1 MKELTER
8 QIDIIKA
15 TMQLMAD
22 EGAHNFSIRKVASR
36 IGVTEPAIYR
46 HFESK
51 DDLMINLATY
61 ITRNWHELFGELKTQ
76 HLPFIEQTHVI
87 FREVMNY
94 LNDNRE
100 FAKTLLSSNLFAT
113 DSGMTS
119 VLLQLKADGM
129 ARFSEFLESGRASG
143 EVRAEIDTISVTN
156 VFFGSVWW
164 VLTSWI
170 SDDFGGNLA
179 DRWQQAWKTLVL
191 LLEPR

>member
-8 QIDIIKA
+8 QIDIIRA
-15 TMQLMAD
+15 TIQLMAD

-61 ITRNWHELFGELKTQ
+61 ISRNWHELFGELKTQ
-76 HLPFIEQTHVI
+76 HLPFVEQTRVI

-94 LNDNRE
+94 LDDNRE

-113 DSGMTS
+113 DSGMTG
-119 VLLQLKADGM
+119 VLLQLKDDGM
-129 ARFSEFLESGRASG
+129 ARFSEFLEIGRAGG
-143 EVRAEIDTISVTN
+143 EVRADIDTVSVTN
-156 VFFGSVWW
+156 VFFGSIWW
-164 VLTSWI
+164 VVTNWI
-170 SDDFGGNLA
+170 SDNFEGDLA
-179 DRWQQAWKTLVL
+179 ERWQKVWETLVL
-191 LLEPR
+191 LLKQQ

>member
-8 QIDIIKA
+8 QIDIIRA
-15 TMQLMAD
+15 TIQLMAD

-61 ITRNWHELFGELKTQ
+61 ISRNWHELFGELKTQ
-76 HLPFIEQTHVI
+76 HLPFVEQTRVI

-94 LNDNRE
+94 FDDNRE

-113 DSGMTS
+113 DSGMTG
-119 VLLQLKADGM
+119 VLLQLKDDGM
-129 ARFSEFLESGRASG
+129 ARFSEFLEIGRAGG
-143 EVRAEIDTISVTN
+143 EVRADIDTVSVTN
-156 VFFGSVWW
+156 VFFGSIWW
-164 VLTSWI
+164 VVTNWI
-170 SDDFGGNLA
+170 SDDFEEDLA
-179 DRWQQAWKTLVL
+179 ERWQKVWETLVL
-191 LLEPR
+191 LLKRQ